1 MYAEGGMT
9 VKREFRS
16 TVTDIA
22 IVLLCG
28 ALIFTVAWGITDR
41 RAVQTVGTEA
51 PCILIDPG
59 HGGAD
64 GGAEAPDGTLEKD
77 LNLAVSLPLR
87 DVLTVMGYTVQ
98 MTRTADV
105 MLNTEGE
112 TLRER
117 KVSDIHNR
125 LAMVESADLTVSI
138 HQNKF
143 AQSQY
148 YGTQI
153 FYSPNTDESRVL
165 ADSVR
170 EQVVGMLQPENTR
183 ELKRG
188 TADVYLLHHATRP
201 MILVECGFL
210 SNQTELAKLKDA
222 AYQRQ
227 MAFAVAA
234 GVMTYF

>member
-1 MYAEGGMT
+1 MR

-28 ALIFTVAWGITDR
+28 ALMLTVAWGVTDR
-41 RAVQTVGTEA
+41 RAVQAVRAEA

-64 GGAEAPDGTLEKD
+64 GGASAADGTLEKD
-77 LNLAVSLPLR
+77 LNLAMSLPLR
-87 DVLTVMGYTVQ
+87 DMLTVMGYTVQ
-98 MTRTADV
+98 MTRTTDV

-125 LAMVESADLTVSI
+125 AAMAEDADLTVSI

-143 AQSQY
+143 TQPQY
-148 YGTQI
+148 HGTQI
-153 FYSPNTDESRVL
+153 FYSANTEESRVL

-170 EQVVGMLQPENTR
+170 EQVIGLLQPNNTR

-188 TADVYLLHHATRP
+188 TADIYLLYHATRP
-201 MILVECGFL
+201 AILVECGFL
-210 SNQTELAKLKDA
+210 SNQAELAKLKDA
-222 AYQRQ
+222 AYQQQ

>member
-1 MYAEGGMT
+1 MLI
-9 VKREFRS
+9 VKRERRS

-22 IVLLCG
+22 IVCLCG
-28 ALIFTVAWGITDR
+28 ALLLAVTWGAVDR
-41 RAVQTVGTEA
+41 RATNGTPAEV
-51 PCILIDPG
+51 PHIVIDPG

-64 GGAEAPDGTLEKD
+64 GGAEAPDGTLEKE
-77 LNLAVSLPLR
+77 LNLAVSLPLC
-87 DVLTVMGYTVQ
+87 DLLTVMGYSVE

-105 MLNTEGE
+105 MLNTEGS

-117 KVSDIHNR
+117 KVSDMRNR
-125 LAMVESADLTVSI
+125 LAMVEQADLTVSI

-143 AQSQY
+143 TQPQY
-148 YGTQI
+148 DGTQI
-153 FYSPNTDESRVL
+153 FYSANTEESRLL

-170 EQVVGMLQPENTR
+170 KQVVALLQPENTR

-188 TADVYLLHHATRP
+188 TADIYLLAHATRP

-210 SNQTELAKLKDA
+210 SNAAELAKLKEP

>member
-1 MYAEGGMT
+1 M
-9 VKREFRS
+9 KREFRS

-28 ALIFTVAWGITDR
+28 ALLLTVAWGVTDR
-41 RAVQTVGTEA
+41 RAVQTVRAAA
-51 PCILIDPG
+51 PHILIDPG

-64 GGAEAPDGTLEKD
+64 GGAEAPDGTLEKE
-77 LNLAVSLPLR
+77 LNLAISLPLR
-87 DVLTVMGYTVQ
+87 DLLTVMGYTVEL
-98 MTRTADV
+98 TRTEDV
-105 MLNTEGE
+105 MLNTEGDS
-112 TLRER
+112 LRER

-125 LAMVESADLTVSI
+125 LAMVEAADLTVSI

-143 AQSQY
+143 TQSQY

-153 FYSPNTDESRVL
+153 FYSPNTEESRVL

-170 EQVVGMLQPENTR
+170 DQVIALLQPENTR
-183 ELKRG
+183 GLKRG
-188 TADVYLLHHATRP
+188 TSDVYLLHHATRP

-210 SNQTELAKLKDA
+210 SNDAELAKLKTPG
-222 AYQRQ
+222 YQRA

>member
-1 MYAEGGMT
+1 MR

-22 IVLLCG
+22 IVLVCG
-28 ALIFTVAWGITDR
+28 ALILTVAWGVTDR
-41 RAVQTVGTEA
+41 RAVQTTQTDA
-51 PCILIDPG
+51 PHILIDPG

-64 GGAEAPDGTLEKD
+64 GGAEASDGTLEKE

-87 DVLTVMGYTVQ
+87 DLLTVMGYAVQ
-98 MTRTADV
+98 MTRATDV
-105 MLNTEGE
+105 MLNTEGD

-125 LAMVESADLTVSI
+125 LAMVEAADLTVSI

-143 AQSQY
+143 TQPQY
-148 YGTQI
+148 FGTQI
-153 FYSPNTDESRVL
+153 FYSANTEESYVL

-170 EQVVGMLQPENTR
+170 DQVIALLQPDNTR
-183 ELKRG
+183 TLKRG
-188 TADVYLLHHATRP
+188 TSDIYLLHHATRP

-210 SNQTELAKLKDA
+210 SNQAELAKLKDA
-222 AYQRQ
+222 VYQRQ

>member
-1 MYAEGGMT
+1 M
-9 VKREFRS
+9 KREFRS

-28 ALIFTVAWGITDR
+28 ALILTMAWGVTDR
-41 RAVQTVGTEA
+41 RAVQAVRTDA

-64 GGAEAPDGTLEKD
+64 GGASAPDGTLEKE

-87 DVLTVMGYTVQ
+87 DLLTVMGYTVR
-98 MTRTADV
+98 MTRTTDV

-125 LAMVESADLTVSI
+125 LAMSEEADLTVSI
-138 HQNKF
+138 HQNNF
-143 AQSQY
+143 TQPQY

-153 FYSPNTDESRVL
+153 FYSGNTEESRVL

-170 EQVVGMLQPENTR
+170 EQVIGLLQPDNTR

-188 TADVYLLHHATRP
+188 TSDVYLLHHATRP

-210 SNQTELAKLKDA
+210 SNQAELAKLKDA
-222 AYQRQ
+222 TYQRQ